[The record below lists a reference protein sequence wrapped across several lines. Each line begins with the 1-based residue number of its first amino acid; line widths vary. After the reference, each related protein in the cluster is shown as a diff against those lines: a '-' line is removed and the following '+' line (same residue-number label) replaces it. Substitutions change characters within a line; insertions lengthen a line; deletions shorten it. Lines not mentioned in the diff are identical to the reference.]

1 MPKRTV
7 TASDVRD
14 AGTLNT
20 RVFDPGDEIFEEGD
34 EGRNAYIILSGLVE
48 ITKAGWDGDK
58 VIGYTGEG
66 EIFGEMSL
74 IDAAPRMAS
83 ARAVKETRVLVVPE
97 EILRD
102 KMAKADPFIRDLLR
116 ILVDGL
122 RTLTE
127 DRILKGEKP

>member
-7 TASDVRD
+7 TANDVHD
-14 AGTLNT
+14 GGSLNT
-20 RVFDPGDEIFEEGD
+20 RVFEPGDGIFEEGE

-48 ITKAGWDGDK
+48 ISKAGWDGEK
-58 VIGYTGEG
+58 VIGYTGQG

-83 ARAVKETRVLVVPE
+83 ARAVKETRCLVVPE

-102 KMAKADPFIRDLLR
+102 KMEKADPFIRDLLR

-122 RTLTE
+122 RSLTE
-127 DRILKGEKP
+127 DRILKGE